1 MNKNKFGDIISL
13 GAVFITF
20 VLMDKLFKNASSFL
34 GTDTEEA
41 EDAVQDSNDAATEAE
56 ANESALTYPKS
67 NYYDLADSIYT
78 ALQASYFIDED
89 AIYQTFRKLKNN
101 ADYVQLKLAY
111 GERPH
116 GFYGFRVNK
125 NMVQSLRSD
134 LDEQEI
140 FYVNRILADT
150 RFRNIKYRI

>member
-1 MNKNKFGDIISL
+1 MNKIKTGDIVSL
-13 GAVFITF
+13 GVVFIAF
-20 VLMDKLFKNASSFL
+20 FLMDKVFKNLSSVL
-34 GTDTEEA
+34 GSETTEA
-41 EDAVQDSNDAATEAE
+41 EEAVQDSNETATQAE
-56 ANESALTYPKS
+56 ANESALSYPKS
-67 NYYDLADSIYT
+67 SYYDFADSIYT
-78 ALQASYFIDED
+78 AMQASYFVDED